1 MSNCVVLSDYVSDSI
16 FEIKIRVRMVV
27 TVVLVTLKEKL
38 SLNMLSQRYFWV
50 TELYGIVLWS

>member
-38 SLNMLSQRYFWV
+38 SLNMLSQRYF
-50 TELYGIVLWS
+50 